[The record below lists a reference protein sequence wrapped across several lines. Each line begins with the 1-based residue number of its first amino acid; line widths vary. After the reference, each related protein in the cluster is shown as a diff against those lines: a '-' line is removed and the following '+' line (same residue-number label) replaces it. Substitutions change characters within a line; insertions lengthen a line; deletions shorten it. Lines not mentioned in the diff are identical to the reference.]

1 MSSSRQARLG
11 RLLAAVAELLAGQA
25 NPDERLLRQIAAL
38 LKAAAPELQIG
49 PAQFPI
55 AQPGQEL
62 LYELALDPT
71 GGPSL
76 YLVSDGAGTH
86 SPPHTHQTW
95 AVVLGLRGVELNQ
108 LYRLAGDSGGR
119 LQAAATEQA
128 VGPGECLV
136 MQAEDIHAT
145 RVQGESCYH
154 LHLYGRALS
163 HLPPFA
169 ARCFDWPSSLPNVA
183 QMHR

>member
-1 MSSSRQARLG
+1 VSSSRQARLG
-11 RLLAAVAELLAGQA
+11 LLLGSIVELLAGHA
-25 NPDERLLRQIAAL
+25 NPDERLLMQIAEQL
-38 LKAAAPELQIG
+38 RAAAPELQIEPTHF
-49 PAQFPI
+49 PA
-55 AQPGQEL
+55 AQPGEEL
-62 LYELALDPT
+62 LYELAVDPG

-119 LQAAATEQA
+119 LQAVAAEQA

-169 ARCFDWPSSLPNVA
+169 TRCFDWPNS
-183 QMHR
+183 

>member
-1 MSSSRQARLG
+1 MSQRLLQDFVHSLVQEG
-11 RLLAAVAELLAGQA
+11 ADLAAPSHQRLLAVAARLRELSESKDLDHLFSAY
-25 NPDERLLRQIAAL
+25 
-38 LKAAAPELQIG
+38 
-49 PAQFPI
+49 PA

-62 LYELALDPT
+62 LYELAVDPA

-76 YLVSDGAGTH
+76 YLVSDGAGTS

-108 LYRLAGDSGGR
+108 LYRLAGDSDGFW
-119 LQAAATEQA
+119 QKFAAEQA
-128 VGPGECLV
+128 VGTGECLV

-145 RVQGESCYH
+145 RVVGESCYH

-163 HLPPFA
+163 HLPPFET
-169 ARCFDWPSSLPNVA
+169 RCFNLPSS
-183 QMHR
+183 